1 QFPGDGWFSTPCVD
15 EVYQKTRKGQIRFP
29 KENGSDPNPQRAAV
43 AVAVVFAFDLLLS
56 LPAVAATETVRG
68 RAGGLFG
75 GRRESVP
82 GGLA

>member
-1 QFPGDGWFSTPCVD
+1 MD

-68 RAGGLFG
+68 RAGGLG
-75 GRRESVP
+75 GGVSRMDAAAKPP
-82 GGLA
+82 GT